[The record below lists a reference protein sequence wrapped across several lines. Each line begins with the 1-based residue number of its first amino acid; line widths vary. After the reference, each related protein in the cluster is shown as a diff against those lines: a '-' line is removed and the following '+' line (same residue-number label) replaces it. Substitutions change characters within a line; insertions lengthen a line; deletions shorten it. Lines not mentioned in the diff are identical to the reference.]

1 MSLESKKKASAP
13 AGGSNDSF
21 AASLLPEDLHTG
33 LPMFFMKSSEIY
45 ARIRAI
51 RSNPTRVDE
60 QRALA
65 DAIMKKR
72 KVTNNSQHFYYS
84 LVMRDLLFTFEN
96 VA

>member
-13 AGGSNDSF
+13 AAGSNDSF

-33 LPMFFMKSSEIY
+33 LPVFFMKSSEIY

-51 RSNPTRVDE
+51 RSNPARVDE

-72 KVTNNSQHFYYS
+72 QVLTHQQESAF
-84 LVMRDLLFTFEN
+84 LLSSCD
-96 VA
+96 A